1 MIDAPRVCVAAAF
14 RRERREALA
23 ARGVDTAPPLPGP
36 RAVRVK
42 GLERMKV
49 HVARAAVVGAGGRAG
64 YSGQPS
70 SSRTLVTAEIAAME
84 PALSAIN
91 RFGEIVQW

>member
-1 MIDAPRVCVAAAF
+1 
-14 RRERREALA
+14 
-23 ARGVDTAPPLPGP
+23 
-36 RAVRVK
+36 
-42 GLERMKV
+42 MKV